1 MEWFKQH
8 ADTLVILGSFALCFW
23 NMNEKMNDKFNDIGK
38 EISGLKTDI
47 AVVKAVM
54 IMQKI
59 MPAELA
65 TKD

>member
-1 MEWFKQH
+1 MEWFKRH

-23 NMNEKMNDKFNDIGK
+23 NMNEKFNEKFSALDK
-38 EISGLKTDI
+38 DI
-47 AVVKAVM
+47 AIIKTVL

-65 TKD
+65 VNENKEK